1 MKVAV
6 VSNFVDT
13 AIVDASWI
21 KSQMQ
26 ANFMQ
31 IFPFNYHELPLT
43 HKTDK
48 TVLKNIGKGIKL
60 LRLNNSCKKITS
72 HKKALKNYFKFIPHT
87 CIITMFTIIYRV
99 YILMNSKPE

>member
-48 TVLKNIGKGIKL
+48 TVFEKYWEGDKTTTFEQFMQKN
-60 LRLNNSCKKITS
+60 N
-72 HKKALKNYFKFIPHT
+72 IP
-87 CIITMFTIIYRV
+87 
-99 YILMNSKPE
+99 